1 MAQSIAFVFVMGGVA
16 VIAVL
21 AFIAYLLMRQP
32 NSRARATDD
41 VAREG
46 KRLLWMEYLLAIV
59 VLLVVVQPD
68 RVGCCVCPVACS
80 RAASVGMLPHLCSA
94 SAG

>member
-32 NSRARATDD
+32 NSRATATDA

-46 KRLLWMEYLLAIV
+46 KRLLWMEYLLANYN
-59 VLLVVVQPD
+59 
-68 RVGCCVCPVACS
+68 
-80 RAASVGMLPHLCSA
+80 
-94 SAG
+94 